1 MIKLDVTEA
10 QEVHSMV
17 LFWMY
22 AEIRWTYLVDNGF
35 RKVNAASKFDSYVV
49 ELVDMVIIVGTQ
61 WKNSITLCLIK
72 GT

>member
-10 QEVHSMV
+10 QEVHIMV
-17 LFWMY
+17 LSWMY
-22 AEIRWTYLVDNGF
+22 AEIRWTNLVDNGF

>member
-17 LFWMY
+17 LSWMY
-22 AEIRWTYLVDNGF
+22 AEIRWTNLVDNGF